1 MALKILCR
9 VKKLTTHQGRDKKGV
24 DCQCY
29 HLSLKRSTNRNWFW
43 KIERPGCRREVLK
56 SSHSREG
63 LHIRIWTCWSRWWWS
78 GKQTGR
84 WSDLP
89 SLLGSPLLPPTQG
102 TSSTLGAKEDT
113 FRWVKKRSWDSN
125 SPECTFHRGPLW
137 SSSRSRW
144 WYPLPP
150 CGQVWGISSSPS
162 MRRLL

>member
-43 KIERPGCRREVLK
+43 KIERPGCRPEVLK

-78 GKQTGR
+78 GKRTGH

-102 TSSTLGAKEDT
+102 TSSTLGAKEAT
-113 FRWVKKRSWDSN
+113 FRWVKKRSWEFSVLKL
-125 SPECTFHRGPLW
+125 TWMHF
-137 SSSRSRW
+137 SSR
-144 WYPLPP
+144 
-150 CGQVWGISSSPS
+150 PS
-162 MRRLL
+162 MIFLSFSVMMPASSMWPSVGNRFFT